1 MESSKVYLK
10 EIESV
15 LQKVIKQEN
24 INTSLS
30 FQLSKNEEYDIQ
42 CNDFVKFK
50 DLSNDFKTQIENEV
64 SNLGFIELCLFSSNN
79 FLNIKFANIYFE
91 NCLITSQ
98 NYEKIEKKKVLLDYG
113 GFNIGKA
120 LHVGHVRSLNIGR
133 SLKKCLEFVGYEVSS
148 DIHYGDWGV
157 QMAQIISYIEEEKID
172 PQALTIEDLDL
183 IYPKASKL
191 SNESEVFS
199 KIVSDT
205 LQKLN
210 NKDPQKMD
218 TWKKIYEISTTEIN
232 KILVDLNYEF
242 DLKYGESD
250 VIDLIPGLIEKYKK
264 LELAVID
271 DGALIAN
278 DKQDPPAILV
288 KSDGTFMYLTTDIA
302 TIVSREKDN
311 QSDVYVYVTDQRQ
324 SFHFNQL
331 FKMVEY
337 LSLSNA
343 DFKHVGFGTIND
355 LEGKPLKTREG
366 DVFKLLDLFD
376 QIKKEVSKK
385 NSDKKIIN
393 TLAKSVMTYSDL
405 ATKRTSDYS
414 FDIEKFVNINGKS
427 AIYLQYSQVRARK
440 LLENKKITRK
450 FIKFNDDERDLA
462 KEIINFSFA
471 LERTLNT
478 LEPHHLAEYGYTLCQ
493 KFNAFY
499 KNNKVLSEDIDESIS
514 SSRISLVDSF
524 YETILIVFN
533 CLGIEPVETM

>member
-10 EIESV
+10 EIKTV
-15 LQKVIKQEN
+15 LYEIIQQEN
-24 INTSLS
+24 IDTILN

-50 DLSNDFKTQIENEV
+50 ELPSDLKTKIEDKL
-64 SNLGFIELCLFSSNN
+64 SALIFIEICSFSSNN
-79 FLNIKFANIYFE
+79 FLNIRFSNIYFE
-91 NCLITSQ
+91 NCLTAKQ
-98 NYEKIEKKKVLLDYG
+98 NYEKAEKKKVLLDYG

-120 LHVGHVRSLNIGR
+120 LHVGHIRSLNIGR
-133 SLKKCLEFVGYEVSS
+133 SLKNCLKFVGYDVKS

-157 QMAQIISYIEEEKID
+157 QMAQIISYIEKENIKV
-172 PQALTIEDLDL
+172 QRLSIEDLDL
-183 IYPKASKL
+183 IYPKASSL
-191 SNESEVFS
+191 SNENSEFS
-199 KIVSDT
+199 KMVSDT

-210 NKDPQKMD
+210 NKDQEKMD
-218 TWKKIYEISTTEIN
+218 IWKKIYKISTTEIE
-232 KILVDLNYEF
+232 KILVNLEYEF
-242 DLKYGESD
+242 DLHYGESD
-250 VIDLIPGLIEKYKK
+250 VVDLIPQLIKKYQKQK
-264 LELAVID
+264 LIITD

-302 TIVSREKDN
+302 TIVSREKNN

-450 FIKFNDDERDLA
+450 FTKFNDDERDLA

-471 LERTLNT
+471 LERTMNT

-493 KFNAFY
+493 KFNTFY

>member
-514 SSRISLVDSF
+514 SSRISLVDAF

>member
-450 FIKFNDDERDLA
+450 FTKFNDDERDLA

-471 LERTLNT
+471 LERTMNT

-493 KFNAFY
+493 KFNTFY

-514 SSRISLVDSF
+514 SSRISLVDAF

>member
-232 KILVDLNYEF
+232 KILANLNYEF
-242 DLKYGESD
+242 DLQYGESD
-250 VIDLIPGLIEKYKK
+250 VIDLIPELIEKYKK

>member
-10 EIESV
+10 EIKTV
-15 LQKVIKQEN
+15 LYEIIQQEN
-24 INTSLS
+24 IDTILN

-50 DLSNDFKTQIENEV
+50 ELPSDLKTKIEDKL
-64 SNLGFIELCLFSSNN
+64 SALIFIEICSFSSNN
-79 FLNIKFANIYFE
+79 FLNIRFSNIYFE
-91 NCLITSQ
+91 NCLTAKQ
-98 NYEKIEKKKVLLDYG
+98 NYEKAEKKKVLLDYG

-120 LHVGHVRSLNIGR
+120 LHVGHIRSLNIGK
-133 SLKKCLEFVGYEVSS
+133 SLKNCLKFVGYDVKS

-157 QMAQIISYIEEEKID
+157 QMAQIISYIEKENIKV
-172 PQALTIEDLDL
+172 QRLSIEDLDL
-183 IYPKASKL
+183 IYPKASSL
-191 SNESEVFS
+191 SNENSEFS
-199 KIVSDT
+199 KMVSDT

-210 NKDPQKMD
+210 NKDQEKMD
-218 TWKKIYEISTTEIN
+218 IWKKIYEISTTEIN

-242 DLKYGESD
+242 DLQYGESD
-250 VIDLIPGLIEKYKK
+250 VIDLIPHLIEEYKK
-264 LELAVID
+264 RELVVTD

-278 DKQDPPAILV
+278 DKQDPPALLV

-302 TIVSREKDN
+302 TIVSREKDYK
-311 QSDVYVYVTDQRQ
+311 SDLYIYVTDQRQ
-324 SFHFNQL
+324 SFHFTQL

-337 LSLSNA
+337 LSLSNS
-343 DFKHVGFGTIND
+343 DFRHVGFGTIND

-376 QIKKEVSKK
+376 QIKTEISKK
-385 NSDKKIIN
+385 NSDKKIVN

-414 FDIEKFVNINGKS
+414 FDLEKFVNINGKS

-440 LLENKKITRK
+440 LLDNKKVIRK
-450 FIKFNDDERDLA
+450 FTEFNDDERNLA
-462 KEIINFSFA
+462 KEIINFSFV
-471 LERTLNT
+471 LERTLDT
-478 LEPHHLAEYGYTLCQ
+478 LEPHHIAEYGYALCQ

-499 KNNKVLSEDIDESIS
+499 KNNKVLSEDINEIVSL
-514 SSRISLVDSF
+514 SRLSLVDTF
-524 YETILIVFN
+524 YETILYVFN

>member
-10 EIESV
+10 EIKTV
-15 LQKVIKQEN
+15 LYEIIQQEN
-24 INTSLS
+24 IDTSLS
-30 FQLSKNEEYDIQ
+30 FQLSKNEEYDVQ

-50 DLSNDFKTQIENEV
+50 DLSNSFKTKIENEV
-64 SNLGFIELCLFSSNN
+64 SNLGFIEVCLFSSNN

-98 NYEKIEKKKVLLDYG
+98 NYKKIEKKKVLLDYG

-133 SLKKCLEFVGYEVSS
+133 SLKKCLEFVGYDVNS

-157 QMAQIISYIEEEKID
+157 QMAQIISYIEEENID
-172 PQALTIEDLDL
+172 PQTLKIEDLDL

-199 KIVSDT
+199 KRVSDT

-242 DLKYGESD
+242 DLQYGESD
-250 VIDLIPGLIEKYKK
+250 VIGLIPELIEDYKK
-264 LELAVID
+264 QELVVTD

-311 QSDVYVYVTDQRQ
+311 KSDLYIYVTDQRQ

-331 FKMVEY
+331 FKMVDY

-385 NSDKKIIN
+385 NSDKKIVN

-450 FIKFNDDERDLA
+450 FTKFNDDERNLA
-462 KEIINFSFA
+462 KEIINFNFS
-471 LERTLNT
+471 LERTLDT
-478 LEPHHLAEYGYTLCQ
+478 LEPHHLAEYGYSLCQ
-493 KFNAFY
+493 KFNTFY
-499 KNNKVLSEDIDESIS
+499 KNNKVLSKDIDDVVSK
-514 SSRISLVDSF
+514 SRISLVDAF

-533 CLGIEPVETM
+533 CLGIEAVESM

>member
-15 LQKVIKQEN
+15 LQKLIKQEN
-24 INTSLS
+24 IDTSLS

-50 DLSNDFKTQIENEV
+50 DLSNGFKTKIENEV
-64 SNLGFIELCLFSSNN
+64 SNLGFIQVCLFSSNN

-98 NYEKIEKKKVLLDYG
+98 NYEKAEKKKVLLDYG

-133 SLKKCLEFVGYEVSS
+133 SLKKCLEFVGYDVNS

-157 QMAQIISYIEEEKID
+157 QMAQIISYIEEENID
-172 PQALTIEDLDL
+172 PQTLKIEDLDL
-183 IYPKASKL
+183 IYPQASKL
-191 SNESEVFS
+191 SNESQVFS
-199 KIVSDT
+199 KTVSDT

-210 NKDPQKMD
+210 NKNPQKMD

-242 DLKYGESD
+242 DLQYGESD
-250 VIDLIPGLIEKYKK
+250 VIDLIPQLIEEYKK
-264 LELAVID
+264 RELVVTD

-278 DKQDPPAILV
+278 DKQEPPAILV

-302 TIVSREKDN
+302 TIVSREKN
-311 QSDVYVYVTDQRQ
+311 NKSDLYIYVTDQRQ
-324 SFHFNQL
+324 SFHFTQL
-331 FKMVEY
+331 FKMVEH
-337 LSLSNA
+337 LSLSDS

-385 NSDKKIIN
+385 NEDKKTVN

-414 FDIEKFVNINGKS
+414 FDIEKFS
-427 AIYLQYSQVRARK
+427 AVAYVS
-440 LLENKKITRK
+440 N
-450 FIKFNDDERDLA
+450 
-462 KEIINFSFA
+462 
-471 LERTLNT
+471 
-478 LEPHHLAEYGYTLCQ
+478 
-493 KFNAFY
+493 
-499 KNNKVLSEDIDESIS
+499 S
-514 SSRISLVDSF
+514 SNLKPF
-524 YETILIVFN
+524 
-533 CLGIEPVETM
+533 